1 MRILFLINFFLII
14 NKTKWNNKNNYRIK
28 NNILNYWFETIKK
41 NVTILYISNFIF
53 VNDSEI
59 PKIYNNGIYNILIQK
74 L

>member
-1 MRILFLINFFLII
+1 MRILFLFNFFLII
-14 NKTKWNNKNNYRIK
+14 NKKKWNNKNNYRIK

-59 PKIYNNGIYNILIQK
+59 PKNYNNGIYNILIQK